1 MKTTQ
6 NHILFFLHRCVF
18 LCLMPQNFKEYWE
31 QIWLAKVEFEKTAK
45 NVPFFFQ
52 IAAIKDFVSRIG
64 HINFGQDRIVSEKD
78 TDWENGWGFW
88 VQRKVMMAVMELW
101 FFRPLLSND
110 KSLLGI
116 QEEQQLIIINA
127 VSISPRSL
135 SLITTRK
142 AIEPNLS
149 QQFARLQEAHQN
161 HYKSQGSKR
170 DCYY

>member
-1 MKTTQ
+1 MR
-6 NHILFFLHRCVF
+6 ILSPTEGDDGCDGT
-18 LCLMPQNFKEYWE
+18 M
-31 QIWLAKVEFEKTAK
+31 I
-45 NVPFFFQ
+45 
-52 IAAIKDFVSRIG
+52 
-64 HINFGQDRIVSEKD
+64 
-78 TDWENGWGFW
+78 
-88 VQRKVMMAVMELW
+88 
-101 FFRPLLSND
+101 FRPLLSND
-110 KSLLGI
+110 KSLLVI

-149 QQFARLQEAHQN
+149 QQFARLQEADQN